1 MTDQCTART
10 RGRHSLPR
18 CCALLFFVIIGAF
31 LPIGGWG
38 YISYGMTGVIAALV
52 AAGTCWM
59 GGTLALISTAIA
71 SRGSTAAMWALL
83 FGMLFRMGLP
93 LAVGL
98 ALNRAGGP
106 LASAGVFGMVLV
118 FYLLILVVE
127 TPLSIKFLH
136 HNQQQVSKAT

>member
-1 MTDQCTART
+1 MTHYGTAKI
-10 RGRHSLPR
+10 RGPQSLLQ
-18 CCALLFFVIIGAF
+18 CCALLLFVIVAALLLIGW
-31 LPIGGWG
+31 WG
-38 YISYGMTGVIAALV
+38 FSNHGTTGLIAALV
-52 AAGTCWM
+52 AAGTCWL
-59 GGTLALISTAIA
+59 GGTLALISTAFA
-71 SRGSTAAMWALL
+71 GRGSTAALWSLL

-93 LAVGL
+93 LVVGL

-127 TPLSIKFLH
+127 TPLSIKLLQ